1 MIVNLLAI
9 LFALVLSIA
18 HYLSEEFHVKKNKQK
33 IISFGAGVLLAYVI
47 LDLFPKLV
55 VAGELAN
62 NFLFLFVLL
71 GFSLLHLVEKYIYQ
85 HSAKEKRLK
94 ELREAHS
101 ISFFIYYL
109 IIGIILFN
117 TVTNNVLQGLLLFIP
132 LLFHTTLGTVSFHQI
147 HYSIA
152 EKKSAKLILSLS
164 PLIGVLLASY
174 IKFSPLINQSLLS
187 LISGVFLYIVT
198 REVIPKENKGNPL
211 DFILGMSVY
220 TILIISTWLI

>member
-1 MIVNLLAI
+1 MVNSLAI
-9 LFALVLSIA
+9 LFALLLSIA
-18 HYLSEEFHVKKNKQK
+18 HYLSEEFYIKKNKQK

-47 LDLFPKLV
+47 LDLFPRLYIKSGL
-55 VAGELAN
+55 LN

-71 GFSLLHLVEKYIYQ
+71 GFSLLHLTEKYIYQ

-117 TVTNNVLQGLLLFIP
+117 SVTNNIFQGLLLFIP
-132 LLFHTTLGTVSFHQI
+132 LLFHTTFGAASFHQI
-147 HYSIA
+147 HHSIS
-152 EKKSAKLILSLS
+152 EKKSAKIILSLS
-164 PLIGVLLASY
+164 PLMGVLLASY
-174 IKFSPLINQSLLS
+174 VKFSPLINQALLS

-198 REVIPKENKGNPL
+198 REVIPKENKGDPL